1 MHARDDPPGVLRTV
15 AGSVPCACAGHT
27 CSQAFNLNRTI
38 SGWGDCLPIA
48 EGGTVPAPPWYNFS
62 AARSVVYSVANGTM
76 AARSEQ
82 RHTLFHGLPRGAWPN
97 CTAPRVHLRYPLA
110 GPGPIPDAGLS
121 GASDNPIRLYDGS
134 LLINMQVCL
143 ADRQLSWGGF
153 CHCKAPYKPLCPVS

>member
-62 AARSVVYSVANGTM
+62 AARSVVYMVAKRVSLGRFCLFVPRAASVRQPCAGALRSDRERITM
-76 AARSEQ
+76 IGGYAHRAAVVGREHV
-82 RHTLFHGLPRGAWPN
+82 R
-97 CTAPRVHLRYPLA
+97 
-110 GPGPIPDAGLS
+110 
-121 GASDNPIRLYDGS
+121 
-134 LLINMQVCL
+134 
-143 ADRQLSWGGF
+143 
-153 CHCKAPYKPLCPVS
+153 